1 MSSVVW
7 LQRRTG
13 LGFQLWDCG
22 LFTVARVAQRY
33 WFVGALNTWL
43 PVPVTW
49 MATLIT
55 HSRSLMQVR
64 PVARPGCWRSSAA
77 FACHIT
83 RLLLLHH
90 LLHLVLAGTC
100 LELRSDSQR

>member
-1 MSSVVW
+1 MSSMVW

-49 MATLIT
+49 MATLVT
-55 HSRSLMQVR
+55 HSRSLVKVR
-64 PVARPGCWRSSAA
+64 PSGQLLKFWTPAA
-77 FACHIT
+77 
-83 RLLLLHH
+83 
-90 LLHLVLAGTC
+90 
-100 LELRSDSQR
+100 ELSCKC

>member
-1 MSSVVW
+1 MTRCMQVQPLRAQPHDERAWCCAGFAVSSVVW

-49 MATLIT
+49 MATLVT
-55 HSRSLMQVR
+55 HSRSLVK
-64 PVARPGCWRSSAA
+64 VW
-77 FACHIT
+77 
-83 RLLLLHH
+83 
-90 LLHLVLAGTC
+90 
-100 LELRSDSQR
+100 LRG

>member
-49 MATLIT
+49 MATLVT
-55 HSRSLMQVR
+55 HSRSLVKVQLRGRAACCCTPGCRQQTSMQVLTLL
-64 PVARPGCWRSSAA
+64 AA
-77 FACHIT
+77 STAM
-83 RLLLLHH
+83 H
-90 LLHLVLAGTC
+90 L
-100 LELRSDSQR
+100 